1 MTPATSGEA
10 PPLARLFAIGYR
22 LLIDG
27 LHDRLRARG
36 WTDVRPAFGFVL
48 LAARD
53 QPTSV
58 SELAALTGA
67 TKQAA
72 SKLVETMVAAG
83 YVQRGV
89 DAQDRR
95 QRPVHLTSR
104 GRELLRS
111 VEQIYAELEQ
121 EWANVI
127 GRTSAAHAPRP
138 RARSFRR
145 PQRRAPTSAP
155 HLVTSRPAAGDHA
168 TKVRRGASAV
178 A

>member
-1 MTPATSGEA
+1 MTTAAGE

-58 SELAALTGA
+58 SELAVLMGT

-72 SKLVETMVAAG
+72 SKLVEAMVAAG
-83 YVQRGV
+83 YVQRGT
-89 DAQDRR
+89 DARDGR
-95 QRPVHLTSR
+95 QRPVHLTPR
-104 GRELLRS
+104 GQELLRS
-111 VEQIYAELEQ
+111 VEQIYTELEQ
-121 EWANVI
+121 EWADLI
-127 GRTSAAHAPRP
+127 GAAHVQRMRRDLVRVLSRSGGLPPVRP
-138 RARSFRR
+138 IW
-145 PQRRAPTSAP
+145 
-155 HLVTSRPAAGDHA
+155 
-168 TKVRRGASAV
+168 
-178 A
+178 

>member
-1 MTPATSGEA
+1 MTPAADE

-27 LHDRLRARG
+27 LHDRLRVRG

-58 SELAALTGA
+58 SELAALMGT

-72 SKLVETMVAAG
+72 SKLVEAMVAAG
-83 YVQRGV
+83 YVQRGT
-89 DAQDRR
+89 DARDGR

-104 GRELLRS
+104 GQELLRS
-111 VEQIYAELEQ
+111 VEQIYTELEQ
-121 EWANVI
+121 EWADVI
-127 GRTSAAHAPRP
+127 GAKPVQRMRRDLVRVLSRSGELPPVRP
-138 RARSFRR
+138 IW
-145 PQRRAPTSAP
+145 
-155 HLVTSRPAAGDHA
+155 
-168 TKVRRGASAV
+168 
-178 A
+178 